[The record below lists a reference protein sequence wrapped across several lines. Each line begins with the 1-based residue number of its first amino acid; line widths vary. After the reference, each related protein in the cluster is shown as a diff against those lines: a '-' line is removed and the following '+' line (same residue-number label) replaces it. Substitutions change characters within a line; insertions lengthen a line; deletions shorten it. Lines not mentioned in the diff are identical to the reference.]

1 MTHFL
6 EEAERSANLA
16 VKYLRAA
23 LNQADPVQAMLLLP
37 LIKRACKLAEE
48 TQALRDAII
57 SARNEAAS

>member
-1 MTHFL
+1 MTTHL
-6 EEAERSANLA
+6 KDAENSANAA
-16 VKYLRAA
+16 VIHLRAA